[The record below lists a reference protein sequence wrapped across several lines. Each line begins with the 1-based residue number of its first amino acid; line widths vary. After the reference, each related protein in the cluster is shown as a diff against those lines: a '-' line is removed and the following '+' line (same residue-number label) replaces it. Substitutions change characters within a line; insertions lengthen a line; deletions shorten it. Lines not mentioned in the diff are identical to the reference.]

1 LSQVESLEEVGAELV
16 KGAINQPVAK
26 DQANLGL

>member
-1 LSQVESLEEVGAELV
+1 VEEVGAELV